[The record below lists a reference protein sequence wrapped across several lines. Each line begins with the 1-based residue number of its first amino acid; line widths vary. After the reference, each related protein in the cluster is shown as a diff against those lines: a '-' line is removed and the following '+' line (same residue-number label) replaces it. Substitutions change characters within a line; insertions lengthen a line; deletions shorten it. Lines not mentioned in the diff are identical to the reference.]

1 MYTVVKKQFA
11 GCSKYLDEINH
22 RRLLSED
29 FFFYVIV
36 KNKTSKIER
45 RRIVF
50 RTAMFGAQN

>member
-11 GCSKYLDEINH
+11 GCSKPLDEINH

-29 FFFYVIV
+29 FFFYVIA
-36 KNKTSKIER
+36 KIKR

-50 RTAMFGAQN
+50 RTAVFGAQN